1 MPSNQPTN
9 EARGLLGS
17 LDQVQR
23 LILAVLL
30 ERLGGEISLTQAD
43 FNRLAY
49 NKIEE
54 EYDPVSENGLP
65 VYKIRLVKRNFS
77 A

>member
-1 MPSNQPTN
+1 MPSNRPSN
-9 EARGLLGS
+9 NSVGLLGS
-17 LDQVQR
+17 LDQAQR

-43 FNRLAY
+43 FDRLAY

-54 EYDPVSENGLP
+54 EYDPMGDQGIP
-65 VYKIRLVKRNFS
+65 TYKIRLVKRSFS